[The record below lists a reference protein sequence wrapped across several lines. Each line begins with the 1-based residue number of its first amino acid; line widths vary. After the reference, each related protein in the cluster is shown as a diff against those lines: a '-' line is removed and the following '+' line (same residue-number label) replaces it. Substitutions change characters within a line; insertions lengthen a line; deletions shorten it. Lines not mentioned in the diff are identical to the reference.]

1 MRGRLTWA
9 LGLAAGAALAAR
21 AFVRRHH
28 PSSPP
33 VSAGTAVEDPR
44 AEELRRRLAEARE
57 LVDEREAFEQ
67 GEVPVDAAEHDP
79 DARRR
84 QVHEEGRAAVDE
96 MRGRASGDS

>member
-1 MRGRLTWA
+1 MQGRLAWA

-21 AFVRRHH
+21 AFVRRR
-28 PSSPP
+28 PAGQI
-33 VSAGTAVEDPR
+33 VSRETAVEDPR